1 MSGMFILG
9 GIIAMLV
16 FLVLRNNLRHK
27 RDGSAAAGFFRS
39 LSPWEE
45 GKEIKESVKKQFMFW
60 GGVMAGI
67 SSAAIT
73 HQLDVMKT
81 CRQVGNPLPDTIN
94 GYLVGIVMGSIAQG
108 SRFGVTLVLNATLQ
122 KKLDSWEKSFTKGSV
137 AQIVVA
143 FLFSML
149 AGGVGEMMTNPF
161 GVIKNYQIA
170 NNIGI
175 FAATQGLY
183 ELGGIGRFFN
193 GVGFGVFRKSAAN
206 GIMLQTIGHV
216 KTTLKKVSPNW
227 LGKDSGKAA
236 LGFISGSLTGAFAE
250 VMTNHPDQVKTMT
263 QTGMPMWDALV
274 IATKNP
280 FRGAM
285 WAGIRKGAI
294 RGINWGCLEIFM
306 AMIEGVYRKYRKMA
320 ASTVEA
326 GGRVSEFTRETTP
339 M

>member
-1 MSGMFILG
+1 MSGIYILG
-9 GIIAMLV
+9 GLIAALV

-27 RDGSAAAGFFRS
+27 RNGTGGFLRS

-81 CRQVGNPLPDTIN
+81 CRQVGIPLPDTIN
-94 GYLVGIVMGSIAQG
+94 GYLVGMVMGSIAQG

-122 KKLDSWEKSFTKGSV
+122 KKLDSWEKSFTKGSC
-137 AQIVVA
+137 AQVIVA

-170 NNIGI
+170 NNTSIIG
-175 FAATQGLY
+175 ATMGLY
-183 ELGGIGRFFN
+183 ELGGLSRFFN

-216 KTTLKKVSPNW
+216 KTALKKASPNW

-236 LGFISGSLTGAFAE
+236 LGFMAGSLTGAFAE

-280 FRGAM
+280 FRGAL

-306 AMIEGVYRKYRKMA
+306 AMIEGGYRKYRKIAA
-320 ASTVEA
+320 ASVQ
-326 GGRVSEFTRETTP
+326 GNRVSEFTRETTP

>member
-1 MSGMFILG
+1 V
-9 GIIAMLV
+9 LV
-16 FLVLRNNLRHK
+16 FLILRNNLRHK
-27 RDGSAAAGFFRS
+27 RDGSSAGFLRS

-45 GKEIKESVKKQFMFW
+45 GKQVKESVKQQFMFW

-81 CRQVGNPLPDTIN
+81 CRQVGNPLPDTFN
-94 GYLVGIVMGSIAQG
+94 GYLVGMVMGSVAQG
-108 SRFGVTLVLNATLQ
+108 ARFGVTLVLNATLQ
-122 KKLDSWEKSFTKGSV
+122 KKLDSWEKSFKKGSCS
-137 AQIVVA
+137 QIVVA
-143 FLFSML
+143 FCFSML
-149 AGGVGEMMTNPF
+149 AGGIGEMLTNPL

-170 NNIGI
+170 NNTGI
-175 FAATQGLY
+175 FAAAQTLY
-183 ELGGIGRFFN
+183 ELGGLGRFFN
-193 GVGFGVFRKSAAN
+193 GIGFGVFRKSAAN
-206 GIMLQTIGHV
+206 GIMLQTIGQV
-216 KTTLKKVSPNW
+216 KTFLKKASPDY
-227 LGKDSGKAA
+227 LGKDSGRAA

-263 QTGMPMWDALV
+263 QTGVPTMEALV

-280 FRGAM
+280 FRGAL

-306 AMIEGVYRKYRKMA
+306 AMIEGGYRKFRKMA
-320 ASTVEA
+320 ASTVQTGA
-326 GGRVSEFTRETTP
+326 RVSEFTRETTP

>member
-1 MSGMFILG
+1 MSGMYVLG
-9 GIIAMLV
+9 GIIAVLV

-27 RDGSAAAGFFRS
+27 RAGDTGFFRS

-45 GKEIKESVKKQFMFW
+45 GKEIKPAVKQQFMFW

-81 CRQVGNPLPDTIN
+81 CRQVGNPLPETFN
-94 GYLVGIVMGSIAQG
+94 GYLVGMVMGSVAQG
-108 SRFGVTLVLNATLQ
+108 ARFGVTLVLNATLQ
-122 KKLDSWEKSFTKGSV
+122 KKLDSWEKNFKKGSC
-137 AQIVVA
+137 AQVVVA
-143 FLFSML
+143 FCFSML
-149 AGGVGEMMTNPF
+149 AGGIGEMMTNPF

-170 NNIGI
+170 NNVGI
-175 FAATQGLY
+175 AAAAQSLY

-193 GVGFGVFRKSAAN
+193 GIGFGVFRKSAAN

-216 KTTLKKVSPNW
+216 KTFLKKASPDW
-227 LGKDSGKAA
+227 LGKDSGKAS

-263 QTGMPMWDALV
+263 QTGVPMMDALV

-280 FRGAM
+280 FRGAL

-306 AMIEGVYRKYRKMA
+306 AMIENSYRKFRKMA
-320 ASTVEA
+320 ASSTKT
-326 GGRVSEFTRETTP
+326 GDRVSEFTRETTP

>member
-1 MSGMFILG
+1 MSGMYILG
-9 GIIAMLV
+9 GIIAVLV

-27 RDGSAAAGFFRS
+27 RDGGSAGFFRS
-39 LSPWEE
+39 LSPWED
-45 GKEIKESVKKQFMFW
+45 GKEIKESVKKQVRVG

-81 CRQVGNPLPDTIN
+81 CRQVGNPLPETFN
-94 GYLVGIVMGSIAQG
+94 GYLVGIIMGSVAQG

-122 KKLDSWEKSFTKGSV
+122 KKLDSWEKNFTKGSC
-137 AQIVVA
+137 AQMVVA

-170 NNIGI
+170 NEVSIV
-175 FAATQGLY
+175 AATQGLY
-183 ELGGIGRFFN
+183 ELGGLGRFFN

-216 KTTLKKVSPNW
+216 KTALKKASPNW

-263 QTGMPMWDALV
+263 QTGTPMMEALI

-280 FRGAM
+280 FHGAL

-306 AMIEGVYRKYRKMA
+306 AMIESVYRKYRKMA
-320 ASTVEA
+320 ASAVKPGE
-326 GGRVSEFTRETTP
+326 RVSEFTRETTP

>member
-1 MSGMFILG
+1 MSGMYVLG
-9 GIIAMLV
+9 GLVLVLV
-16 FLVLRNNLRHK
+16 FLILRNNLRHK
-27 RDGSAAAGFFRS
+27 RAGEAGFLRS
-39 LSPWEE
+39 FSPWEE
-45 GKEIKESVKKQFMFW
+45 GKEIKPAVKQQFMFW

-81 CRQVGNPLPDTIN
+81 CRQVGIPNPETLN

-122 KKLDSWEKSFTKGSV
+122 KKLDSWEKNFKKGSC
-137 AQIVVA
+137 AQVVVA

-149 AGGVGEMMTNPF
+149 AGGIGEMLTNPF

-170 NNIGI
+170 NGVSILT
-175 FAATQGLY
+175 AAQGLY
-183 ELGGIGRFFN
+183 DLGGLGRFFN

-216 KTTLKKVSPNW
+216 KTALKKASPDF
-227 LGKDSGKAA
+227 LAKDSGKAA

-263 QTGMPMWDALV
+263 QTGVPMMEALI

-280 FRGAM
+280 FRGAL

-306 AMIEGVYRKYRKMA
+306 AMIEGGYRKFRKMA
-320 ASTVEA
+320 ASTVKT
-326 GGRVSEFTRETTP
+326 GTRVSEFTRETTP

>member
-1 MSGMFILG
+1 MSGMYILG
-9 GIIAMLV
+9 GLIAFVV
-16 FLVLRNNLRHK
+16 FLILRNNLRHK
-27 RDGSAAAGFFRS
+27 RAGEGGFLRS

-81 CRQVGNPLPDTIN
+81 CRQVGIPLPDTVS
-94 GYLVGIVMGSIAQG
+94 GYMVGAIMGSVAQG

-122 KKLDSWEKSFTKGSV
+122 KKLDSWEKNFTKGSC

-170 NNIGI
+170 NNCGI
-175 FAATQGLY
+175 YTAAAGLY
-183 ELGGIGRFFN
+183 DMGGLGRFFN

-216 KTTLKKVSPNW
+216 KTALKKASPNW
-227 LGKDSGKAA
+227 LAKDAGKPA
-236 LGFISGSLTGAFAE
+236 LGFISGSITGAFAE

-263 QTGMPMWDALV
+263 QTGTPMWEALV

-280 FRGAM
+280 FRGAL

-306 AMIEGVYRKYRKMA
+306 AMIESFYRKYRKMA
-320 ASTVEA
+320 AAAVQ
-326 GGRVSEFTRETTP
+326 GNRVSDFTRETTP